1 MDMTLNQNAATE
13 MWRPVILTFESACS
27 FDNPF
32 LDVEIWAEFTGPSGR
47 VIRREAYWD
56 GERIYRVSFAPT
68 ELGAWSY
75 VIEAPEQTGLNGR
88 TGNVEAVPYEGEL
101 DLYRHGFIRVA
112 DNPHVFAYADGT
124 PFFWLG
130 DTHWEFAYRESW
142 DKSNHPGMTSQFRG
156 MVDLRV
162 EQGFTV
168 YQTNLRSDMGARDRY
183 WIDGGMAKGAEDL
196 PNVAFYQRELDRRMA
211 YIADAGLV
219 NALGQ
224 AWAFAILGE
233 HAVEHQKHLARYL
246 VARYGAYPM
255 VWTLAGE
262 VAGYRKEGRAAMLDG
277 WREVA
282 LEIEARDGYGHL
294 ATAHYTNE
302 RPFADYYQDEP
313 WMDLTLNQAGHG
325 DYLIKASDYFDYL
338 AAHDDKP
345 FVEGEALY
353 EFCSTLEEM
362 GTRLCTADMLRRV
375 AYICMQ
381 AGGAGYT
388 YGAQGIWDNVWE
400 SPEELD
406 PFMAIFNRFGITWAQ
421 AVDGEGAF
429 QMGYMRS
436 FYEDNHFWE
445 LAPYETTDAG
455 NLFANKAPLAT
466 ANQDLSRIVAYFG
479 DTVRQKLAIEG
490 VPTGAAYASRWF
502 NPRTGAYRDGEDAL
516 AVTDSI
522 TLPDK
527 PGVGDWL
534 LVLELKA

>member
-1 MDMTLNQNAATE
+1 
-13 MWRPVILTFESACS
+13 
-27 FDNPF
+27 
-32 LDVEIWAEFTGPSGR
+32 
-47 VIRREAYWD
+47 
-56 GERIYRVSFAPT
+56 
-68 ELGAWSY
+68 
-75 VIEAPEQTGLNGR
+75 
-88 TGNVEAVPYEGEL
+88 
-101 DLYRHGFIRVA
+101 
-112 DNPHVFAYADGT
+112 
-124 PFFWLG
+124 
-130 DTHWEFAYRESW
+130 
-142 DKSNHPGMTSQFRG
+142 
-156 MVDLRV
+156 
-162 EQGFTV
+162 
-168 YQTNLRSDMGARDRY
+168 
-183 WIDGGMAKGAEDL
+183 
-196 PNVAFYQRELDRRMA
+196 MA
-211 YIADAGLV
+211 YVADAGLV

-224 AWAFAILGE
+224 AWAFSIRGD
-233 HAVEHQKHLARYL
+233 HGVEHQKHLARYL

-262 VAGYRKEGRAAMLDG
+262 VAGYGKEDRAALIDG

-302 RPFADYYQDEP
+302 RPFADYYQDEA
-313 WMDLTLNQAGHG
+313 WMDFTLNQAGHG

-421 AVDGEGAF
+421 AVDGEGAV

-436 FYEDNHFWE
+436 FYEENHFWE

-466 ANQDLSRIVAYFG
+466 ANRDLSRIVAYFG
-479 DTVRQKLAIEG
+479 DTVRRKLAIEG

-502 NPRTGAYRDGEDAL
+502 NPRTGAYRDGENVSV
-516 AVTDSI
+516 VTDSI

-527 PGVGDWL
+527 PEVGDWL

>member
-1 MDMTLNQNAATE
+1 MDMTLNQAAVAE
-13 MWRPVILTFESACS
+13 IWRPVVLTFESACS

-56 GERIYRVSFAPT
+56 GGRTYCVSFAPT
-68 ELGAWSY
+68 ELGAWNY
-75 VIEAPEQTGLNGR
+75 VIEAPEQTGLNGC
-88 TGNVEAVPYEGEL
+88 TGRVEAVPYAGDL

-196 PNVAFYQRELDRRMA
+196 PNVAFYQQELDRRMA

-224 AWAFAILGE
+224 AWAFSIRGE
-233 HAVEHQKHLARYL
+233 HGVEHQKHLARYL

-262 VAGYRKEGRAAMLDG
+262 VAGYGKEDRAALIDG

-302 RPFADYYQDEP
+302 RPFADYY
-313 WMDLTLNQAGHG
+313 
-325 DYLIKASDYFDYL
+325 
-338 AAHDDKP
+338 
-345 FVEGEALY
+345 
-353 EFCSTLEEM
+353 
-362 GTRLCTADMLRRV
+362 
-375 AYICMQ
+375 
-381 AGGAGYT
+381 
-388 YGAQGIWDNVWE
+388 
-400 SPEELD
+400 
-406 PFMAIFNRFGITWAQ
+406 
-421 AVDGEGAF
+421 
-429 QMGYMRS
+429 
-436 FYEDNHFWE
+436 
-445 LAPYETTDAG
+445 
-455 NLFANKAPLAT
+455 
-466 ANQDLSRIVAYFG
+466 
-479 DTVRQKLAIEG
+479 
-490 VPTGAAYASRWF
+490 
-502 NPRTGAYRDGEDAL
+502 
-516 AVTDSI
+516 
-522 TLPDK
+522 
-527 PGVGDWL
+527 
-534 LVLELKA
+534 

>member
-1 MDMTLNQNAATE
+1 MDMTLNQNAAAE

-112 DNPHVFAYADGT
+112 DDSRMFAYSDGT

-142 DKSNHPGMTSQFRG
+142 DTSNHPGMTSQFRG

-168 YQTNLRSDMGARDRY
+168 YQTNLRSDMGAGDRY
-183 WIDGGMAKGAEDL
+183 WIDGGMAKGVEDV

-246 VARYGAYPM
+246 VARYGVYPM

-313 WMDLTLNQAGHG
+313 
-325 DYLIKASDYFDYL
+325 
-338 AAHDDKP
+338 
-345 FVEGEALY
+345 
-353 EFCSTLEEM
+353 
-362 GTRLCTADMLRRV
+362 
-375 AYICMQ
+375 
-381 AGGAGYT
+381 
-388 YGAQGIWDNVWE
+388 
-400 SPEELD
+400 
-406 PFMAIFNRFGITWAQ
+406 
-421 AVDGEGAF
+421 
-429 QMGYMRS
+429 
-436 FYEDNHFWE
+436 
-445 LAPYETTDAG
+445 
-455 NLFANKAPLAT
+455 
-466 ANQDLSRIVAYFG
+466 
-479 DTVRQKLAIEG
+479 
-490 VPTGAAYASRWF
+490 
-502 NPRTGAYRDGEDAL
+502 
-516 AVTDSI
+516 
-522 TLPDK
+522 
-527 PGVGDWL
+527 
-534 LVLELKA
+534 

>member
-1 MDMTLNQNAATE
+1 MDMTLNQNAAAE

-56 GERIYRVSFAPT
+56 GERIYRVSSAPT

-88 TGNVEAVPYEGEL
+88 TGNVEAVPYTGDL

-112 DNPHVFAYADGT
+112 DDSRMFAYSDGT

-142 DKSNHPGMTSQFRG
+142 DTSNHPGMTSQFRG
-156 MVDLRV
+156 MVDLRA

-168 YQTNLRSDMGARDRY
+168 YQTNLRSDMGAGDRY
-183 WIDGGMAKGAEDL
+183 WIDGGMAKGVEDV

-262 VAGYRKEGRAAMLDG
+262 VAGYRKEGRAAMIDG

-313 WMDLTLNQAGHG
+313 WMDFTLNQAGHG
-325 DYLIKASDYFDYL
+325 DYI
-338 AAHDDKP
+338 
-345 FVEGEALY
+345 
-353 EFCSTLEEM
+353 
-362 GTRLCTADMLRRV
+362 RLC
-375 AYICMQ
+375 
-381 AGGAGYT
+381 
-388 YGAQGIWDNVWE
+388 
-400 SPEELD
+400 
-406 PFMAIFNRFGITWAQ
+406 
-421 AVDGEGAF
+421 
-429 QMGYMRS
+429 
-436 FYEDNHFWE
+436 
-445 LAPYETTDAG
+445 
-455 NLFANKAPLAT
+455 
-466 ANQDLSRIVAYFG
+466 
-479 DTVRQKLAIEG
+479 
-490 VPTGAAYASRWF
+490 
-502 NPRTGAYRDGEDAL
+502 
-516 AVTDSI
+516 
-522 TLPDK
+522 
-527 PGVGDWL
+527 
-534 LVLELKA
+534 

>member
-1 MDMTLNQNAATE
+1 MDMTLNQDAVAE
-13 MWRPVILTFESACS
+13 IWRPVVLTFESACS

-32 LDVEIWAEFTGPSGR
+32 LDVEIWAEFTGSSGR

-56 GERIYRVSFAPT
+56 GGRTYCVSFAPT
-68 ELGAWSY
+68 ELGVWNY
-75 VIEAPEQTGLNGR
+75 VIEAPEQTGLNGCMGR
-88 TGNVEAVPYEGEL
+88 VEAVPYAGDL

-112 DNPHVFAYADGT
+112 DNPHLFAYSDGT

-142 DKSNHPGMTSQFRG
+142 DASNHPGMTSQFRG
-156 MVDLRV
+156 MVDLRA

-168 YQTNLRSDMGARDRY
+168 YQTNLRSDMGAGDRY
-183 WIDGGMAKGAEDL
+183 WIDGGMAKGVEDV

-282 LEIEARDGYGHL
+282 LEIEVRDGYGHL

-313 WMDLTLNQAGHG
+313 WMDFTLNQAGHG
-325 DYLIKASDYFDYL
+325 DYLIKTSDYFDYL

-388 YGAQGIWDNVWE
+388 YGAQGIWGNVWE

-421 AVDGEGAF
+421 AVDGEGAV

-516 AVTDSI
+516 AVTGSI
-522 TLPDK
+522 ILPDK

>member
-1 MDMTLNQNAATE
+1 M
-13 MWRPVILTFESACS
+13 
-27 FDNPF
+27 
-32 LDVEIWAEFTGPSGR
+32 DVEIWAEFTGPSGR

-56 GERIYRVSFAPT
+56 GGRTYCVSFAPT
-68 ELGAWSY
+68 ELGVWNY
-75 VIEAPEQTGLNGR
+75 VIEAPEQTGLNGCMGR
-88 TGNVEAVPYEGEL
+88 VEAVPYAGDL

-112 DNPHVFAYADGT
+112 DDSRMFAYSDGT

-142 DKSNHPGMTSQFRG
+142 DASNHPGMTSQFRG
-156 MVDLRV
+156 MVDLRA

-168 YQTNLRSDMGARDRY
+168 YQTNLRSDMGAGDRY
-183 WIDGGMAKGAEDL
+183 WIDGGMAKGVEDV

-313 WMDLTLNQAGHG
+313 WMDFTLNQAGHG
-325 DYLIKASDYFDYL
+325 DYLIKTSDYFDYL

-421 AVDGEGAF
+421 AVDGEGAV